1 LKQHSRHQPF
11 RTDSRNAFSCLK
23 SLKSANITETRGGN
37 PDESRVLSHWGYA
50 DSVTMTVRIP
60 RGNTTHQQPS
70 FSHVFTEYRYSTSTN
85 DCTFLLRLRLCKR
98 KAISGDCTNHS
109 RFPRL
114 GRGPAQPHCASHAP
128 CFCRRYR
135 AKSRLCRLCD
145 VCGRSARHT
154 RHSLCSSAEMTGKN
168 EDDQQVRSTTS
179 KKSKRMSCMSQQRGE
194 SGAAEG
200 KKTHG
205 TPSAPFIPAGPRC
218 PVGPMGPIG
227 PGGPCTPCCP
237 WAPGCPLMP
246 FCAGWRVSAGKA
258 SEPQTQHGI
267 RKHSVK

>member
-1 LKQHSRHQPF
+1 M
-11 RTDSRNAFSCLK
+11 NAPGTQGVLESELPQTWLK
-23 SLKSANITETRGGN
+23 SDRVANFKV
-37 PDESRVLSHWGYA
+37 PA
-50 DSVTMTVRIP
+50 VTA
-60 RGNTTHQQPS
+60 QCQPS
-70 FSHVFTEYRYSTSTN
+70 FFHVFTEYSTSTN
-85 DCTFLLRLRLCKR
+85 DCTFPCRLRLCKR
-98 KAISGDCTNHS
+98 KTTSGDCTNQS
-109 RFPRL
+109 RLPRL

-179 KKSKRMSCMSQQRGE
+179 KKSKRMSCMSQQRSE

-246 FCAGWRVSAGKA
+246 FYAGWRVSAGKA
-258 SEPQTQHGI
+258 SEPQTQHGM
-267 RKHSVK
+267 RKHSLKKSDPKIRVVDLIRRSGL